1 MGNNTNMH
9 HSVRDKMHGA
19 IVAFD
24 LSSIYISSQQEL
36 QKDRAAD
43 FFFSTFSHFILP
55 LVHKF

>member
-43 FFFSTFSHFILP
+43 FSSQLFHISSFP
-55 LVHKF
+55 